1 VWAELERLG
10 IRPGGIDES
19 AAKPPLPAERG
30 TMQMPEVD
38 EAIPVQPLIMQ
49 ATESAPRDGIT
60 APAELRTRILQAER
74 TILEHVL
81 APLPITK
88 GEPDPEV
95 NDSASTQVPHSAF
108 GSYVAYRGPAGPH
121 PRSASPTIVAD
132 SLCRIVEVEGPM
144 LAKRSY
150 DIYLRGCGI
159 RRLGGELKSAM
170 NKALAKA
177 IQEGR
182 VVSENEPGKSGL
194 IYSTIR
200 IKGTAAIKLR
210 TRGPRSF
217 DEIPPGELR
226 AAATSIFEATT
237 MQWGS
242 DEHLRA
248 ILELFDLKRMTAQVR
263 ARLLE
268 ILEAPGD
275 EITIVRSANQ
285 TATNPFEFDE
295 PKPSI
300 H

>member
-1 VWAELERLG
+1 
-10 IRPGGIDES
+10 
-19 AAKPPLPAERG
+19 
-30 TMQMPEVD
+30 
-38 EAIPVQPLIMQ
+38 
-49 ATESAPRDGIT
+49 
-60 APAELRTRILQAER
+60 
-74 TILEHVL
+74 
-81 APLPITK
+81 
-88 GEPDPEV
+88 
-95 NDSASTQVPHSAF
+95 
-108 GSYVAYRGPAGPH
+108 
-121 PRSASPTIVAD
+121 
-132 SLCRIVEVEGPM
+132 M
-144 LAKRSY
+144 LAKRAY

-177 IQEGR
+177 IQEGH

-226 AAATSIFEATT
+226 AAATNIFEAKT

-275 EITIVRSANQ
+275 EVPIVRSANQ
-285 TATNPFEFDE
+285 TSMTPFEFHE
-295 PKPSI
+295 PKPI
-300 H
+300 VH